1 MNKQRKIIYV
11 CVDIDIIFKIV
22 IIKIPKDVRRFF
34 IVAKTSTASEAEFY
48 NNRAPVTIEI

>member
-22 IIKIPKDVRRFF
+22 IIKIPKDVR
-34 IVAKTSTASEAEFY
+34 SLYSC
-48 NNRAPVTIEI
+48 

>member
-22 IIKIPKDVRRFF
+22 IIKLQKDVRRFF
-34 IVAKTSTASEAEFY
+34 IVAKTSTGSGAEF
-48 NNRAPVTIEI
+48 